1 MIARTVSGGWQTIL
15 ADLALILF
23 MVTAAALANAPDAPP
38 AIPRAAPPH
47 PAPSPAPVPVQA
59 EPVAL
64 WRAAADAPPLG
75 AWLNEAARDP
85 RLGLTITVRYA
96 PGGRRAAIAEAQA
109 LSAAAGPR
117 GAAARIVI
125 EPGDPT
131 GASATVAFDAP
142 AQSGTPLAGPGA

>member
-1 MIARTVSGGWQTIL
+1 MIARTVNGGWQTIL

-23 MVTAAALANAPDAPP
+23 MVTAAALANTPDAPP
-38 AIPRAAPPH
+38 PPPPKPAPP
-47 PAPSPAPVPVQA
+47 PAPPAPMRA

-75 AWLNEAARDP
+75 LWLDEAARDP

-96 PGGRRAAIAEAQA
+96 PGGRGTALAQAQA
-109 LSAAAGPR
+109 LSAAAGRR

-125 EPGDPT
+125 EPGDPA